1 MRFEQRE
8 AEDVM
13 AALGPAQDD
22 LVALEQAVQAT
33 LRGSGAAGLDV
44 LGYGEI
50 SCVVS
55 WRGLAYK
62 RLPPFGE
69 RSRAESY
76 RECFDRY
83 LGLLRARGIAT
94 VDSSLVLV
102 DGAAGACVAYCAQPV
117 IAPELLL
124 PAVLRR
130 ASPGE
135 SDAIFERMLDHIES
149 CLDGRTGL
157 DAQVSNWATDEDRR
171 LCYLDV
177 TTPLFRDDRRR
188 EALDT
193 DVFIAALP
201 RLVRG
206 LVRRFLLGSI
216 LNKYYE
222 RRLAVLDV
230 LGNLYNER
238 LERLIPSWR
247 ERANRRLEQPL
258 DEREVRRYHRVD
270 ARTWALVHKL
280 VSFERFWTRSV
291 RRRVYPMLLPD
302 RRSGR

>member
-1 MRFEQRE
+1 VRFEQGE
-8 AEDVM
+8 DEDVT
-13 AALGPAQDD
+13 AALAPAPDD
-22 LVALEQAVQAT
+22 LIALEQAVQAT
-33 LRGSGAAGLDV
+33 LRGSGTAGLDV

-55 WRGLAYK
+55 WRGFACK
-62 RLPPFGE
+62 RLPLFGE
-69 RSRAESY
+69 RARAESY
-76 RECFDRY
+76 RACFDRY

-102 DGAAGACVAYCAQPV
+102 DSAAGACVAYCAQPV
-117 IAPELLL
+117 IAPALLL
-124 PAVLRR
+124 PAVLGR

-135 SDAIFERMLDHIES
+135 SDAIFERILDHIES

-157 DAQVSNWATDEDRR
+157 DAQVSNWATDEDGR
-171 LCYLDV
+171 LRYLDV
-177 TTPLFRDDRRR
+177 TTPLFRDDGGR

-193 DVFIAALP
+193 DVFIAGLP

-216 LNKYYE
+216 LGTYYE
-222 RRLAVLDV
+222 RRLTVLDV

-247 ERANRRLEQPL
+247 ERANRRLDQPL
-258 DEREVRRYHRVD
+258 DEREVRRYHRAD
-270 ARTWALVHKL
+270 ALTWALVHKL
-280 VSFERFWTRSV
+280 VSFERFWTRTV

-302 RRSGR
+302 RRARR